1 MTGKVNIST
10 EGGADIDGVSAA
22 VSSRLKALRRERNLT
37 LDALS
42 RLAGVS
48 KGMLVEIEKGAANPS
63 IGTLCK
69 VAAAFGVS
77 VADVVSVAESSPV
90 RIIPEKEIPTLWNG
104 PDGGSARLLA
114 GTSGPDMIELW
125 RWVMRPGEVYES
137 QGHPTGTVEL
147 FHVEK
152 GVLHLTVGDKKL
164 VMQRGVSAVARTD
177 VPHTYANGGTT
188 ELAFTMSVAE
198 LHRQR
203 SSI

>member
-1 MTGKVNIST
+1 MTSKVNIST

-69 VAAAFGVS
+69 VAAA
-77 VADVVSVAESSPV
+77 SPV